1 MRGILTGVPMTIL
14 CLLLCGCGAE
24 GETRAADAARALYQ
38 EMDGCE
44 MTAQVSALY
53 GEELCSFTLR
63 CDYAPEKAAVEVLA
77 PEEAAGVRAV
87 LTGDGTLLEYADDCL
102 SAGTLSTQ
110 ELSPAGCLPRLMDA
124 LRDGWLLEEDRE
136 AWNGEAC
143 LRLGLEQSGT
153 DGAKVVSTLWLR
165 EEDGAPVRG
174 EIAVDGKIF
183 LQAEFTAFQFG
194 AILEGNGTD
203 AADGGA

>member
-1 MRGILTGVPMTIL
+1 MRRMLACVPTTIL

-38 EMDGCE
+38 EMEHCE
-44 MTAQVSALY
+44 MTAEVSALY
-53 GEELCSFTLR
+53 GEELCRFTLR
-63 CDYAPEKAAVEVLA
+63 CAYAPSGAEVEILA
-77 PEEAAGVRAV
+77 PEEAAGVKAV
-87 LTGDGTLLEYADDCL
+87 LTGEGTLLEYAGDCFP
-102 SAGTLSTQ
+102 AGTLGGQS
-110 ELSPAGCLPRLMDA
+110 LSPAGCLPRLMDA

-153 DGAKVVSTLWLR
+153 DGARVVSTLWLR

-194 AILEGNGTD
+194 AILDGNGT
-203 AADGGA
+203 GGA